1 MECHDMRIFKEEVL
15 KRTCNR
21 LITSIMN
28 SFELHNIKSM
38 EYMSSYETISIKENG
53 EMAYTKN
60 AAFGGCVV
68 TYIPSNKKD
77 M

>member
-1 MECHDMRIFKEEVL
+1 
-15 KRTCNR
+15 
-21 LITSIMN
+21 
-28 SFELHNIKSM
+28 M